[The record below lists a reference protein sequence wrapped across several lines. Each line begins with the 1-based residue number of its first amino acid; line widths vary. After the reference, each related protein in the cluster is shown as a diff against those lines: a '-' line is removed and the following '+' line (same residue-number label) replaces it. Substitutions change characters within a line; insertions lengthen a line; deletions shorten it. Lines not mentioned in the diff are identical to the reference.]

1 MIQLAIDIATYL
13 PEGIFGLIIVL
24 LLGAVVA
31 LWKKLD
37 ERDKEIKNLHL
48 EYRQQLNAKDIIL
61 QDSLTRVLEGLKES
75 NEIVHKVTTNI
86 GEMTKPVREDI
97 MDHDQ
102 KVYKLMTEIKSTI
115 QTLTRG

>member
-1 MIQLAIDIATYL
+1 
-13 PEGIFGLIIVL
+13 
-24 LLGAVVA
+24 
-31 LWKKLD
+31 
-37 ERDKEIKNLHL
+37 
-48 EYRQQLNAKDIIL
+48 
-61 QDSLTRVLEGLKES
+61 VLEGLKES